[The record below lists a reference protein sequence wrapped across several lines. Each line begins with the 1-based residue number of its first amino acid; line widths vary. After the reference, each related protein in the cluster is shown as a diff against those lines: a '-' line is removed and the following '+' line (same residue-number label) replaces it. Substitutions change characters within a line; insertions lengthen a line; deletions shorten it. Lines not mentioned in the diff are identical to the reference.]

1 MHRSLLIVVLILAAC
16 RSAAAQ
22 NASPELTTFHWLDAA
37 KDELK
42 MTIDAKTTIL
52 WAVALLLF
60 LASAWSMNNA
70 TFFLFAAD
78 FPGEYRHLY
87 ESRGTH
93 FFVLAI
99 TLFVGCVDSRRYYSL
114 S

>member
-1 MHRSLLIVVLILAAC
+1 
-16 RSAAAQ
+16 
-22 NASPELTTFHWLDAA
+22 
-37 KDELK
+37 

-99 TLFVGCVDSRRYYSL
+99 TLFVGSAWIVVAIIRSRKKVKP
-114 S
+114 